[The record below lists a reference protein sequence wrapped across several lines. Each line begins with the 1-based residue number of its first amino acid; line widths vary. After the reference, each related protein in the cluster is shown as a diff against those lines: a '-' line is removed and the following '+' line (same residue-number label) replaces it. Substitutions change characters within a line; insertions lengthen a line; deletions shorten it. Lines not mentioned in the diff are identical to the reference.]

1 MEQYIADNVRQAAT
15 HVILKYGDL
24 TFKAGILP
32 PQRFTHKREPCLII
46 GFKSLENIPPRFSFT
61 YLLSKEL
68 ARNKGRLQVTAEFEL
83 KHSYFNNLHNAV
95 AKLPDCVVE
104 KLVIQHSQK
113 KKSASSAKKLDV
125 DAFNFPEQFALD
137 DEYQLPACKKLLSC
151 PSTRPFILTG
161 PFGTGK
167 TRVIAA
173 SALYLLQRE
182 KTSRILIAT
191 YQRRTAD
198 EYIDKYFSEGILNSD
213 LRGVWAM
220 RVLSNSASAGR
231 KLGVYAK
238 KFWMIKPGELQQ
250 CRLIITTF
258 ITSMLMK
265 DAGQFTHIFI
275 DEGAQTRE
283 PECVATFHNVSPQTK
298 VVIAGDHQQVNCIT
312 SKDGV
317 G

>member
-32 PQRFTHKREPCLII
+32 PQRFTHNGEPCLII
-46 GFKSLENIPPRFSFT
+46 EFKNLENLPPHFSST

-68 ARNKGRLQVTAEFEL
+68 ARNEGRLQVTAEFEL
-83 KHSYFNNLHNAV
+83 KNSYFNNLHLAI

-113 KKSASSAKKLDV
+113 KSASSTKKLDV
-125 DAFNFPEQFALD
+125 DTFDFPEQFALD
-137 DEYQLPACKKLLSC
+137 YEYQLPACKKLLSC
-151 PSTRPFILTG
+151 PSTRPFIITG

-173 SALYLLQRE
+173 SALYLLKRE

-213 LRGVWAM
+213 LRGVRAM

-258 ITSMLMK
+258 ITSMFMK

-283 PECVATFHNVSPQTK
+283 PECVATFHNASPQTK

-312 SKDGV
+312 SKDV
-317 G
+317 W